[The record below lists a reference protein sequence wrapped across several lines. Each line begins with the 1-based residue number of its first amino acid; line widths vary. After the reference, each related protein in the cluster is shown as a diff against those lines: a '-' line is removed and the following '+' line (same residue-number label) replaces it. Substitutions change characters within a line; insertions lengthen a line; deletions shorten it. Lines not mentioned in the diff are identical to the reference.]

1 MNFEN
6 IGQPIALVINSD
18 KKKQNKVIFVEH
30 DKAKVHT
37 QFENYKC
44 SAGESIQQL
53 PNVAIER
60 TIVYTTGAS
69 GSGKSYYI
77 KNFAEQYKKL
87 YPKREIYLFSPLTDD
102 KGSIDKIKGLK
113 KIKIHDAQFKAD
125 EIPAEMFKDS
135 LVIFDDCEAIVDKNL
150 RKKVL
155 GIQNSI
161 LTTGR
166 HHNTS
171 ICVSSHTACNGNDT
185 KLILSEAHSVTIFPS
200 GLGGRTLK
208 YLLDSYFGLS
218 KHQIKKLKSMDGRW
232 VTLIKSYP
240 MCVISENEAYTL
252 NPKTDE

>member
-6 IGQPIALVINSD
+6 IGSPIALIVNSD
-18 KKKQNKVIFVEH
+18 KKKPNKVLFIEH
-30 DKAKVHT
+30 DKTKVHH

-44 SAGESIQQL
+44 QSGEKIQQL

-60 TIVYTTGAS
+60 TIVYTSGAS

-77 KNFAEQYKKL
+77 KDFADQYKKL

-102 KGSIDKIKGLK
+102 AGSIDKIKGLK
-113 KIKIHDAQFKAD
+113 KIKINEAQFKAD

-135 LVIFDDCEAIVDKNL
+135 LVIFDDAEAISDKNL

-171 ICVSSHTACNGNDT
+171 IAVSSHTACNGGET

-200 GLGGRTLK
+200 GLGGRSLK

-218 KHQIKKLKSMDGRW
+218 KHQIKKLKGMDGRW

-252 NPKTDE
+252 NPKTDD